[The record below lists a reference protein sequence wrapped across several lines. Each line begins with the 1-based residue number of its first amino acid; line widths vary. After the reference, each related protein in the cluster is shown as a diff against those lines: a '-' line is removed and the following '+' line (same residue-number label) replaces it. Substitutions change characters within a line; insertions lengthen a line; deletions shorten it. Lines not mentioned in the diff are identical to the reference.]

1 MKVPLKKPILDT
13 TFTFDEDD
21 QEIEFFATY
30 DGDGTI
36 WGIVTYEDGTSENMD
51 VDAKN
56 HLLSVDYSYLK
67 AGTYTV
73 TIYHY
78 LDTEIKE
85 VNYQAN
91 EGAFTDEVV
100 IIEE

>member
-1 MKVPLKKPILDT
+1 
-13 TFTFDEDD
+13 
-21 QEIEFFATY
+21 
-30 DGDGTI
+30 
-36 WGIVTYEDGTSENMD
+36 MD
-51 VDAKN
+51 VDTKN